1 MADDRTVGDLYQ
13 RALALLAKR
22 EHSRWEL
29 RRKLLSRFPNQPDYV
44 NEVLV
49 RLEREAYQSDAR
61 FVEAF
66 VRMRQTK
73 GIGAQRLR
81 QELRMRGVEDHLI
94 ECALMPSV
102 DENEILQQLLPV
114 WQKKFAKL
122 PSDAKE
128 KHRQMRFLLYRGF
141 RQRDIESLF
150 AHLKNDSSDL

>member
-1 MADDRTVGDLYQ
+1 VADDRTASDLYQ

-29 RRKLLSRFPNQPDYV
+29 RRKLLSRFPNQPDRV
-44 NEVLV
+44 NEVLL
-49 RLEREAYQSDAR
+49 RLERETYQSDSR
-61 FVEAF
+61 FAEAF

-81 QELRMRGVEDHLI
+81 QELRMRGIEDHLI
-94 ECALMPSV
+94 ECALMPSLN
-102 DENEILQQLLPV
+102 ENETLQQMLLV

-122 PSDAKE
+122 PADAKE

-141 RQRDIESLF
+141 RQQDIESLF
-150 AHLKNDSSDL
+150 AHLKNDSMDL